1 MKKSYTRQE
10 TKLNNRHDNF
20 ENVNNA
26 LSESLKSKQSDRVLT
41 LRAIVSAKKDKEIE
55 KRTQDKKEV
64 TDEDMISIL
73 NKMLKQRKESVE
85 MYQKASRQDLVDK
98 ENNEIKIIEE
108 FLPQQLSQEEVEKV
122 CNEAISNIGASSLK
136 DMGKV
141 MAVLKEKYLGK
152 MDFSLAGKD
161 IKG

>member
-1 MKKSYTRQE
+1 MTI
-10 TKLNNRHDNF
+10 F

-98 ENNEIKIIEE
+98 ENTEIKIIEE
-108 FLPQQLSQEEVEKV
+108 FLPQQFSQEEVEKV
-122 CNEAISNIGASSLK
+122 CNEAISSVGASNLK

-152 MDFSLAGKD
+152 MDFSLAGKILKD
-161 IKG
+161 KLKG

>member
-1 MKKSYTRQE
+1 MTI
-10 TKLNNRHDNF
+10 F

-26 LSESLKSKQSDRVLT
+26 LSDSLKSNQSERVLT

-55 KRTQDKKEV
+55 KRTQDNKEV

-136 DMGKV
+136 EMGKV

-152 MDFSLAGKD
+152 MDFSLAGKILKD
-161 IKG
+161 KLKG

>member
-1 MKKSYTRQE
+1 MTI
-10 TKLNNRHDNF
+10 F

-55 KRTQDKKEV
+55 KRTQDKKDV

-98 ENNEIKIIEE
+98 ENTEIKIIEE
-108 FLPQQLSQEEVEKV
+108 FLPQQFSQEEVQKV
-122 CNEAISNIGASSLK
+122 CNEVISNVGASSLK

-152 MDFSLAGKD
+152 MDFSLAGKILKD
-161 IKG
+161 KLKG

>member
-1 MKKSYTRQE
+1 MTI
-10 TKLNNRHDNF
+10 F

-26 LSESLKSKQSDRVLT
+26 LSDSLKSKQSDRVLT

-122 CNEAISNIGASSLK
+122 CNEAISNVGASSLK

-152 MDFSLAGKD
+152 MDFSLAGKILKD
-161 IKG
+161 KLKG

>member
-1 MKKSYTRQE
+1 MTI
-10 TKLNNRHDNF
+10 F

-98 ENNEIKIIEE
+98 ENTEIKIIEE
-108 FLPQQLSQEEVEKV
+108 FLPQQLSQEKVEKV

-152 MDFSLAGKD
+152 MDFSLAGKILKD
-161 IKG
+161 KLKG

>member
-1 MKKSYTRQE
+1 MTI
-10 TKLNNRHDNF
+10 F

-122 CNEAISNIGASSLK
+122 CNETISNVGASSLK

-141 MAVLKEKYLGK
+141 MTVLKEKYLGK
-152 MDFSLAGKD
+152 MDFSLAGKILKD
-161 IKG
+161 KLKG

>member
-1 MKKSYTRQE
+1 MTI
-10 TKLNNRHDNF
+10 F

-55 KRTQDKKEV
+55 KRTQDKKDV

-85 MYQKASRQDLVDK
+85 MYQKACRQDLVDK
-98 ENNEIKIIEE
+98 ENTEIKIIEE
-108 FLPQQLSQEEVEKV
+108 FLPQQLSQEEVQKV
-122 CNEAISNIGASSLK
+122 CNEVISNVGASSLK

-152 MDFSLAGKD
+152 MDFSLAGKILKD
-161 IKG
+161 KLKG

>member
-1 MKKSYTRQE
+1 MII
-10 TKLNNRHDNF
+10 F
-20 ENVNNA
+20 ENVSKA
-26 LSESLKSKQSDRVLT
+26 LSDSLKSKQSERVLT

-55 KRTQDKKEV
+55 KRTQDNKQV

-98 ENNEIKIIEE
+98 ENAEIKIIEE
-108 FLPQQLSQEEVEKV
+108 FLPQQLSQEEIEKV
-122 CNEAISNIGASSLK
+122 CLEAISNIGASSLK

-141 MAVLKEKYLGK
+141 MASLKEKYLGK
-152 MDFSLAGKD
+152 MDFSLAGKILKD
-161 IKG
+161 KLKG

>member
-1 MKKSYTRQE
+1 MTI
-10 TKLNNRHDNF
+10 F

-85 MYQKASRQDLVDK
+85 MYQKASRQDLIDK

-122 CNEAISNIGASSLK
+122 CNEEISNIGASSLK

-152 MDFSLAGKD
+152 MDFSLAGKILKD
-161 IKG
+161 KLKG

>member
-1 MKKSYTRQE
+1 MTI
-10 TKLNNRHDNF
+10 F

-98 ENNEIKIIEE
+98 ENSEIKIIEE
-108 FLPQQLSQEEVEKV
+108 FLPQQLSKEEVEKV

-152 MDFSLAGKD
+152 MDFSLAGKILKD
-161 IKG
+161 KLKG

>member
-1 MKKSYTRQE
+1 MTI
-10 TKLNNRHDNF
+10 F

-41 LRAIVSAKKDKEIE
+41 LRAIVSAKKDKEID
-55 KRTQDKKEV
+55 KRTQDKKDV

-85 MYQKASRQDLVDK
+85 MYQKACRQDLVDK
-98 ENNEIKIIEE
+98 ENTEIKIIEE
-108 FLPQQLSQEEVEKV
+108 FLPQQLSQEEVQKV
-122 CNEAISNIGASSLK
+122 CNEVISNVGASSLK

-152 MDFSLAGKD
+152 MDFSLAGKILKD
-161 IKG
+161 KLKG

>member
-1 MKKSYTRQE
+1 MTI
-10 TKLNNRHDNF
+10 F

-26 LSESLKSKQSDRVLT
+26 LSDSLKSKQSERVLT

-55 KRTQDKKEV
+55 KRTQDNKEV

-98 ENNEIKIIEE
+98 ENAEIKIIEE
-108 FLPQQLSQEEVEKV
+108 FLPQQLNQEEIEKV
-122 CNEAISNIGASSLK
+122 CLETISNIGASSLK

-141 MAVLKEKYLGK
+141 MASLKEKYLGK
-152 MDFSLAGKD
+152 MDFSLAGKILKD
-161 IKG
+161 KLKG

>member
-1 MKKSYTRQE
+1 MTI
-10 TKLNNRHDNF
+10 F

-26 LSESLKSKQSDRVLT
+26 LSDSLKSKQSERVLT

-55 KRTQDKKEV
+55 KRTQDNKEV

-98 ENNEIKIIEE
+98 ENTEIKIIEE

-152 MDFSLAGKD
+152 MDFSLAGKILKD
-161 IKG
+161 KLKG

>member
-1 MKKSYTRQE
+1 MTI
-10 TKLNNRHDNF
+10 F

-26 LSESLKSKQSDRVLT
+26 LSDSLKSKQSERVLT

-55 KRTQDKKEV
+55 KRTQDNKEV

-73 NKMLKQRKESVE
+73 NKMLKQRKESIE

-98 ENNEIKIIEE
+98 ENGEIKIIEE
-108 FLPQQLSQEEVEKV
+108 FLPQQLSQEEIEKV
-122 CNEAISNIGASSLK
+122 CQEVISNIGASSLK

-141 MAVLKEKYLGK
+141 MASLKEKYLGK
-152 MDFSLAGKD
+152 MDFSLAGKILKD
-161 IKG
+161 KLKG

>member
-1 MKKSYTRQE
+1 MTI
-10 TKLNNRHDNF
+10 F

-41 LRAIVSAKKDKEIE
+41 LRAIVSAKKDKEID
-55 KRTQDKKEV
+55 KRTQDKKDV

-98 ENNEIKIIEE
+98 ENTEIKIIEE
-108 FLPQQLSQEEVEKV
+108 FLPQQLSQEEVQKV
-122 CNEAISNIGASSLK
+122 CNEVISNVGASSLK

-152 MDFSLAGKD
+152 MDFSLAGKILKD
-161 IKG
+161 KLKG